1 MEAGCP
7 WAGRLLVAVVVCR
20 LWDMVGGCRLWVVLV
35 VGRPSVARVVC
46 LWALPAVCR
55 EVVVS

>member
-7 WAGRLLVAVVVCR
+7 WAGRLLVAVVV
-20 LWDMVGGCRLWVVLV
+20 CRLWVVLV